1 MTLNYSMKK
10 LLLIAL
16 LIVGCDNS
24 TESSPKEWICIA
36 DPYIE
41 PESPDAEMKPYTN
54 PTFNSIEE
62 CEEACPDDS
71 ISLIN
76 TIVGQTE
83 SYSDGT
89 GEYMIFICSE
99 YSSNP

>member
-1 MTLNYSMKK
+1 MKK

-16 LIVGCDNS
+16 LIVGCENS

-36 DPYIE
+36 DYEFPQVEDIE
-41 PESPDAEMKPYTN
+41 VLQEEDTEDRKPYPN
-54 PTFNSIEE
+54 PSTFNSIEE

-71 ISLIN
+71 MRVTTISN
-76 TIVGQTE
+76 PE
-83 SYSDGT
+83 GT
-89 GEYMIFICSE
+89 GEYITLICSE

>member
-1 MTLNYSMKK
+1 MKK

-36 DPYIE
+36 DPV
-41 PESPDAEMKPYTN
+41 PNFESESSDAVMKPH
-54 PTFNSIEE
+54 PDPHTFNSIEE

-71 ISLIN
+71 IKVTSVSN
-76 TIVGQTE
+76 PE
-83 SYSDGT
+83 GT
-89 GEYMIFICSE
+89 GEYITFICSE

>member
-1 MTLNYSMKK
+1 MKK

-36 DPYIE
+36 DSELSQEEDMEVRKAYPDPY
-41 PESPDAEMKPYTN
+41 
-54 PTFNSIEE
+54 TFNSIEE

-71 ISLIN
+71 MKVTS
-76 TIVGQTE
+76 E
-83 SYSDGT
+83 SYPDGT
-89 GEYMIFICSE
+89 GEYINLICSE
-99 YSSNP
+99 YSSTP